1 MSRGIEMI
9 PIRLSRTRLVL
20 GVAAIAAI
28 AFFAWLLAPAHASP
42 ERNAAPDT
50 VAVSTAVVTRQNVPV
65 YLEGLGTVQA
75 FYTVKV
81 TAQVNGQLTDV
92 AFHEGEQVRRG
103 QLLAQIDPRPYQAS
117 LDGARAALAKDDAQL
132 AGARKDLAR
141 YTFLQPK
148 KLASQQQVDTQ
159 KAAVG
164 ALEAQ
169 MEADRAAIESAATE
183 LSYTRITAPIDGRT
197 GMRQVDPGNIVH
209 SSDTGGIVVL
219 TQLQPISAIFTLPE
233 NALGAVADAMSQGP
247 VAVVALAQGN
257 ELDRGTVKLI
267 DNQIDPTS
275 GTIRLKATFPNPK
288 LKLWPGQFVNLRLLV
303 RTEKNA
309 LTIPASALQRGP
321 DGMFVYLVRP
331 DSTVALQPVTVAN
344 NSETTAIVT
353 QGLEA
358 GQQVVISNLFRLQP
372 GAAVRVLTSTTRP
385 AAAVSAPA
393 ISPGKRPPARSAPG
407 RSAS

>member
-1 MSRGIEMI
+1 MI

-197 GMRQVDPGNIVH
+197 GMRQMDPGNIVH
-209 SSDTGGIVVL
+209 STDTGGIVVL
-219 TQLQPISAIFTLPE
+219 TQLQPISAVFTLPE
-233 NALGAVADAMSQGP
+233 NALGAVADAMSRGP
-247 VAVVALAQGN
+247 VQVVALTQGQQ
-257 ELDRGTVKLI
+257 LDRGTVKLI
-267 DNQIDPTS
+267 DNQIDPTT

-303 RTEKNA
+303 RTDRNA
-309 LTIPASALQRGP
+309 LTIPAAALQRGP
-321 DGMFVYLVRP
+321 DGMFVYIVRP
-331 DSTVALQPVTVAN
+331 DSTVAQQPVTVTG
-344 NSETTAIVT
+344 NSETVAVVT
-353 QGLEA
+353 QGLEQ
-358 GQQVVISNLFRLQP
+358 GQQVVTSNAFRLQP
-372 GAAVRVLTSTTRP
+372 GTAVRVMDSAAKPPTASLGAPVRASRQP
-385 AAAVSAPA
+385 AS
-393 ISPGKRPPARSAPG
+393 
-407 RSAS
+407 

>member
-1 MSRGIEMI
+1 MI

-169 MEADRAAIESAATE
+169 IEADRAAIESAATE

-197 GMRQVDPGNIVH
+197 GMRQMDPGNIVH
-209 SSDTGGIVVL
+209 STDTGGIVVL
-219 TQLQPISAIFTLPE
+219 TQLQPISAVFTLPE
-233 NALGAVADAMSQGP
+233 NALGAVADAMSRGP
-247 VAVVALAQGN
+247 VQVVALTQGQQ
-257 ELDRGTVKLI
+257 LDRGTVKLI
-267 DNQIDPTS
+267 DNQIDPTT

-303 RTEKNA
+303 RTDRNA
-309 LTIPASALQRGP
+309 LTIPAAALQRGP
-321 DGMFVYLVRP
+321 DGMFVYIVRP
-331 DSTVALQPVTVAN
+331 DSTVAQQPVTVTG
-344 NSETTAIVT
+344 NSETVAVVT
-353 QGLEA
+353 QGLEQ
-358 GQQVVISNLFRLQP
+358 GQQVVTSNAFRLQP
-372 GAAVRVLTSTTRP
+372 GTVVRVMDSAAKPPTASLGAPVRASGQP
-385 AAAVSAPA
+385 AS
-393 ISPGKRPPARSAPG
+393 
-407 RSAS
+407 

>member
-1 MSRGIEMI
+1 MI

-50 VAVSTAVVTRQNVPV
+50 VAVSTAVVIRQNVPV

-169 MEADRAAIESAATE
+169 IEADRAAIESAATE

-197 GMRQVDPGNIVH
+197 GMRQMDPGNIVH
-209 SSDTGGIVVL
+209 STDTGGIVVL
-219 TQLQPISAIFTLPE
+219 TQLQRISAVFTLPE
-233 NALGAVADAMSQGP
+233 NALGAVADAMSRGP
-247 VAVVALAQGN
+247 VQVVALTQGQQ
-257 ELDRGTVKLI
+257 LDRGTVKLI
-267 DNQIDPTS
+267 DNQIDPTT

-303 RTEKNA
+303 RTDRNA
-309 LTIPASALQRGP
+309 LTIPAAALQRGP
-321 DGMFVYLVRP
+321 DGMFVYIVRP
-331 DSTVALQPVTVAN
+331 DSTVAQQPVTVTG
-344 NSETTAIVT
+344 NSETVAVVT
-353 QGLEA
+353 QGLEQ
-358 GQQVVISNLFRLQP
+358 GQQVVTSNAFRLQP
-372 GAAVRVLTSTTRP
+372 GTAVRVMDSAAKPPTASLGAPVRASRQP
-385 AAAVSAPA
+385 AS
-393 ISPGKRPPARSAPG
+393 
-407 RSAS
+407 